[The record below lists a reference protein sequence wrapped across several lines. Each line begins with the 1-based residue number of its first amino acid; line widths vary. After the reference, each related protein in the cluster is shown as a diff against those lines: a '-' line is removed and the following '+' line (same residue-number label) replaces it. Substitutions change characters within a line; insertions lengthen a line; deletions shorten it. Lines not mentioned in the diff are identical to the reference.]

1 MTETTLVASPPP
13 TPLATLL
20 ESSAKPY
27 ELAAYRGTLTPRQL
41 DAPAVEIEA
50 LVSGAASH
58 DLGWLRR
65 VAVRGED
72 RFRWLSGM
80 VTNMVNDL
88 APNAGTWNLVLNAQ
102 GRILGDLYVWR
113 EGEALEIEIAADQYD
128 RLIAHLNHFIIM
140 DDVELVHIG
149 GEAALGLTGPMA
161 DQMLSRL
168 GLPTLPEPLTG
179 TRLEWNGVDLRIMRG
194 YGVLAPHYELWVPEA
209 KVAKVWK
216 ALRTAGAT
224 PAGCASL
231 KAFRIAEG
239 IPAYG
244 VDIVERDLAQETSQM
259 RALHF
264 NKGCYLGQEIVER
277 IRSRGSV
284 HRHLRSLELSGSVP
298 ADGTELS
305 LLDEAGNSTAA
316 GNITSA
322 AELPLAAGSRIF
334 ALGMIRG
341 EAELSPQ
348 RQRPVAGEPEQHG
361 QTLSYTSGTATGT
374 ARILAT
380 PPTF

>member
-1 MTETTLVASPPP
+1 
-13 TPLATLL
+13 
-20 ESSAKPY
+20 
-27 ELAAYRGTLTPRQL
+27 
-41 DAPAVEIEA
+41 
-50 LVSGAASH
+50 
-58 DLGWLRR
+58 
-65 VAVRGED
+65 
-72 RFRWLSGM
+72 
-80 VTNMVNDL
+80 
-88 APNAGTWNLVLNAQ
+88 
-102 GRILGDLYVWR
+102 
-113 EGEALEIEIAADQYD
+113 
-128 RLIAHLNHFIIM
+128 
-140 DDVELVHIG
+140 
-149 GEAALGLTGPMA
+149 
-161 DQMLSRL
+161 
-168 GLPTLPEPLTG
+168 
-179 TRLEWNGVDLRIMRG
+179 
-194 YGVLAPHYELWVPEA
+194 
-209 KVAKVWK
+209 
-216 ALRTAGAT
+216 
-224 PAGCASL
+224 
-231 KAFRIAEG
+231 
-239 IPAYG
+239 
-244 VDIVERDLAQETSQM
+244 M

>member
-1 MTETTLVASPPP
+1 MDSPRRSSPLRPSLFILFQGYNQDAVGCVISTFNVHLLSPKCSPMTETTLVASPPP

-216 ALRTAGAT
+216 ALRPGRVCLPQGVSHCRGDSRLWRRYRRAGPGAGDLADAGA
-224 PAGCASL
+224 PLQQGL
-231 KAFRIAEG
+231 
-239 IPAYG
+239 
-244 VDIVERDLAQETSQM
+244 
-259 RALHF
+259 
-264 NKGCYLGQEIVER
+264 
-277 IRSRGSV
+277 
-284 HRHLRSLELSGSVP
+284 LSGPGNCRAHPFAGQCAPPP
-298 ADGTELS
+298 ALS
-305 LLDEAGNSTAA
+305 
-316 GNITSA
+316 
-322 AELPLAAGSRIF
+322 
-334 ALGMIRG
+334 
-341 EAELSPQ
+341 
-348 RQRPVAGEPEQHG
+348 
-361 QTLSYTSGTATGT
+361 
-374 ARILAT
+374 
-380 PPTF
+380 